1 MSKKLNMKNR
11 EQEASKGA
19 DVLAIKKRAA
29 DDFFFYAA
37 LFFPHY
43 VTSPFAEFHRE
54 AHKVTMSPRAKKAI
68 ILPRGHGKSTYQML
82 NMSWH
87 ILTKKNHYFIAI
99 GNSIGKSKQNY
110 ILPLMTEFETNNL
123 IKAVYGD
130 VRGSIWGMDGLEFE
144 FKDKDGKTIDRKEV
158 KPFGV
163 GQSIRGTRYLQYRP
177 DYIVADDIEDDEQVR
192 NSGRRE
198 EIRKYFFEQVY
209 PALDRQGDIYSD
221 TIFGGDPKMIITGTI
236 LHYDSFLINLASKQ
250 FRGIWDVVKHGCI
263 EEDEKGGRK
272 SLWGTRYS
280 LEYWDKLREQYKLEG
295 RERSFRQ
302 EYLNEIMSDD
312 DREIPVDKLK
322 YFVDSDIEN
331 KTLIKYVSVD
341 IALSSSEQAMADNHR
356 DYNAIVTIG
365 CEKATGNVYVLDII
379 RFKTADI
386 MKTITEALYSAI
398 KWLPRFVIY
407 ERASMQTMFE
417 TLFRNE
423 MNRLG
428 NHFILKPISHGS
440 RRKEDRIK
448 LSVKTVVEQGKLFL
462 KKDFDETNLL
472 YDEIYEFPLG
482 KHDDIIDALSY
493 AIFGSEQRFNYNEIE
508 ERKNAIKEKFDD
520 VWQGIKNIIK
530 KQDEEDVEP
539 KYLSG
544 SHYNY

>member
-263 EEDEKGGRK
+263 EEDEKGGR
-272 SLWGTRYS
+272 
-280 LEYWDKLREQYKLEG
+280 
-295 RERSFRQ
+295 
-302 EYLNEIMSDD
+302 
-312 DREIPVDKLK
+312 
-322 YFVDSDIEN
+322 
-331 KTLIKYVSVD
+331 
-341 IALSSSEQAMADNHR
+341 
-356 DYNAIVTIG
+356 
-365 CEKATGNVYVLDII
+365 
-379 RFKTADI
+379 
-386 MKTITEALYSAI
+386 
-398 KWLPRFVIY
+398 
-407 ERASMQTMFE
+407 
-417 TLFRNE
+417 
-423 MNRLG
+423 
-428 NHFILKPISHGS
+428 
-440 RRKEDRIK
+440 
-448 LSVKTVVEQGKLFL
+448 
-462 KKDFDETNLL
+462 
-472 YDEIYEFPLG
+472 
-482 KHDDIIDALSY
+482 
-493 AIFGSEQRFNYNEIE
+493 
-508 ERKNAIKEKFDD
+508 
-520 VWQGIKNIIK
+520 
-530 KQDEEDVEP
+530 
-539 KYLSG
+539 
-544 SHYNY
+544 